1 MVIVLFAMQH
11 LSAQKLVLMK
21 DTERIESKDSCVYR
35 VKGYVPGDGPQVCQ
49 VNMGIYIERFEELK
63 DFHWKE
69 LKEKR
74 LKSKPSW

>member
-1 MVIVLFAMQH
+1 MLFIVFFGQEFML
-11 LSAQKLVLMK
+11 QKENMK
-21 DTERIESKDSCVYR
+21 RGRIISKDSCVYR
-35 VKGYVPGDGPQVCQ
+35 VKGYVPGHGPQVCQ